1 MLSSKRQKKKLMY
14 AETLLDIAMSH
25 SDSLI
30 SKAIKS
36 DKDAQSKLVSLWY
49 KRIYNFALKY
59 FGDHD
64 LAMEISQQ
72 TFISMY
78 KNIPRL
84 QSVNGFKPWLYR
96 IATNYCHEEARRQ
109 KRNYVTMQVD
119 SDDDQVKSR
128 EVKGHY
134 YNPEKQ
140 FKRNELSEL
149 LLEALNTLSVE
160 QKEVVIMK
168 EYEGLKFKEIA
179 EVLDLSENTVK
190 SRLYYGLTSLRKT
203 LISRNITKE
212 TVDYEL

>member
-1 MLSSKRQKKKLMY
+1 MH
-14 AETLLDIAMSH
+14 AETLLDIAMNH

-30 SKAIKS
+30 IKAIQG
-36 DKDAQSKLVSLWY
+36 DDRAQGKLVSLWY
-49 KRIYNFALKY
+49 KRIYNFSFKY
-59 FGDHD
+59 FADHD
-64 LAMEISQQ
+64 LAMEIGQK

-78 KNIPRL
+78 KNIARL
-84 QSVNGFKPWLYR
+84 QSPDKFKSWLYR
-96 IATNYCHEEARRQ
+96 IVTNYCHEEARRR
-109 KRNYVTMQVD
+109 KRNGTDTQTD
-119 SDDDQVKSR
+119 SEND
-128 EVKGHY
+128 EVKTKEVQGYY

-179 EVLDLSENTVK
+179 EILELSENTVK

-203 LISRNITKE
+203 LVSRNITKE

>member
-1 MLSSKRQKKKLMY
+1 MC

>member
-1 MLSSKRQKKKLMY
+1 MY

-30 SKAIKS
+30 IKAINR
-36 DKDAQSKLVSLWY
+36 DEIAQSKLVSLWY
-49 KRIYNFALKY
+49 KRIYNFSLKY

-64 LAMEISQQ
+64 LAMEISQK

-78 KNIPRL
+78 KNIAKLNSADR
-84 QSVNGFKPWLYR
+84 FKPWLYR
-96 IATNYCHEEARRQ
+96 IATNYCHEESRRI
-109 KRNYVTMQVD
+109 KRNGLMMKVSSSDEEVRDKQV
-119 SDDDQVKSR
+119 
-128 EVKGHY
+128 EGYY
-134 YNPEKQ
+134 YNPEQ
-140 FKRNELSEL
+140 QYGRNELSDL
-149 LLEALNTLSVE
+149 LMEALNTLSAE

-190 SRLYYGLTSLRKT
+190 SRLYYGLSSLRKT
-203 LISRNITKE
+203 LMSRNITKE